1 MYPKGTSLALSPL
14 VRENALTVANLGA
27 LLLPVTNHWIR
38 KGSSEIRRSTLIIK
52 RSFSLEILAA
62 VLDAADLGAA
72 GEAGEVVDAEALHV
86 VKVDT
91 PGRSGAAPV
100 LT

>member
-1 MYPKGTSLALSPL
+1 VES
-14 VRENALTVANLGA
+14 LGA

-38 KGSSEIRRSTLIIK
+38 KGSSEIRRNTSIIK

-72 GEAGEVVDAEALHV
+72 GEAVEVVDAEALDV
-86 VKVDT
+86 AKVDT
-91 PGRSGAAPV
+91 RGRSGEAPV